1 MIPCSYPIGVIPRQ
15 ELTEFMKV
23 KEETFHKLSASFNGM
38 PMDVIISEYVWSDE
52 YFGKVKLTGYP
63 TVYRDE
69 DGRFVLAWFAHT
81 VSVVEEDTPE
91 NNDVSIVLHV
101 SKVQPLNVSRKSE
114 DLLKFIGTQCSFD
127 KKLVV
132 LYCIAKGQIARQLS
146 KMKPKDIL
154 TASGTICMHRG
165 YRNIMITDVESY
177 KASTGSLSKSM
188 TEE

>member
-1 MIPCSYPIGVIPRQ
+1 MIPFSYPIGVIPRQ

-23 KEETFHKLSASFNGM
+23 NDEVFYKLDATFKEM
-38 PMDVIISEYVWSDE
+38 PMEVIISKYVWSDE

-69 DGRFVLAWFAHT
+69 DGRFVLAWFAHQA
-81 VSVVEEDTPE
+81 VVVEEDTPE

-101 SKVQPLNVSRKSE
+101 SKVQPLDVSRKSE

-132 LYCIAKGQIARQLS
+132 LYCIAQGQVARQLS

-154 TASGTICMHRG
+154 TAKGSICMHRG
-165 YRNIMITDVESY
+165 YRNIMVTEVESC
-177 KASTGSLSKSM
+177 KAATGSLSKN
-188 TEE
+188 EEE